1 MLIAYLR
8 LWVCYE
14 HSFCLYIFALSTYTY
29 KDTDVSLGRSVFSAS
44 VLSSMEENAMDRWH
58 LAGSHPSNYESGID
72 PQITSHAKNCAYLK
86 CLVEEPEG
94 FATLLPIFKAA
105 A

>member
-1 MLIAYLR
+1 
-8 LWVCYE
+8 
-14 HSFCLYIFALSTYTY
+14 
-29 KDTDVSLGRSVFSAS
+29 
-44 VLSSMEENAMDRWH
+44 MDRWH

-72 PQITSHAKNCAYLK
+72 PQITYHAKNGAYLK

-94 FATLLPIFKAA
+94 FATLIQIFKAA

>member
-1 MLIAYLR
+1 M
-8 LWVCYE
+8 
-14 HSFCLYIFALSTYTY
+14 
-29 KDTDVSLGRSVFSAS
+29 
-44 VLSSMEENAMDRWH
+44 NRWQ

-72 PQITSHAKNCAYLK
+72 PQITYYAKNGAYLK

-94 FATLLPIFKAA
+94 FATIVQIFKAA

>member
-72 PQITSHAKNCAYLK
+72 PQITYHAKNCAYLK

-94 FATLLPIFKAA
+94 EASLVQIFKAA